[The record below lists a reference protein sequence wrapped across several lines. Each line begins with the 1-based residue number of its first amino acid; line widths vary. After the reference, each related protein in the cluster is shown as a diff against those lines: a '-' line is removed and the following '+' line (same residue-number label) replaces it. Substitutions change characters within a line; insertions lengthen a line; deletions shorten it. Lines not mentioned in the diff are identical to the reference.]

1 MNLMSDIVKI
11 VEKHKKYSQVSQ
23 ITLYMQNA
31 LPVQY
36 STAGSFSKRS
46 RNYPPLIAF

>member
-31 LPVQY
+31 LPVQN
-36 STAGSFSKRS
+36 TLLPDHFQ
-46 RNYPPLIAF
+46 NVVVIIPL